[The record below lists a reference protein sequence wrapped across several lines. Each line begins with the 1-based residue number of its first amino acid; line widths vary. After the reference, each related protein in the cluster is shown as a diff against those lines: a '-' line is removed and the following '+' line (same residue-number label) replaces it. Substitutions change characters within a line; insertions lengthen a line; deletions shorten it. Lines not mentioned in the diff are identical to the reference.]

1 MSAVNLAARIEAAYM
16 RRTGSTTPRGA
27 RTWFARQAKVH
38 KQSVRRWLSG
48 ERPLSGPALAVLELL
63 EAGPSHS
70 DAEN

>member
-1 MSAVNLAARIEAAYM
+1 MNNLAARIEAAYM
-16 RRTGSTTPRGA
+16 RRTGRSTPRGA

-48 ERPLSGPALAVLELL
+48 ERPFDGPALAVLELL

-70 DAEN
+70 DAED